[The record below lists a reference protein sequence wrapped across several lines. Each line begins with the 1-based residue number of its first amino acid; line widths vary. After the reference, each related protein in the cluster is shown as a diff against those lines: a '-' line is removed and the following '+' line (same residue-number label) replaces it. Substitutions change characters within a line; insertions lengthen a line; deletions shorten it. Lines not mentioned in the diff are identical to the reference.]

1 MATRVFAAVD
11 LGASSGRVIAGVVE
25 DGRVRLEV
33 FHRFPNAALRSGG
46 RLRWNISGLY
56 EQVQH
61 GLGELFE
68 RYPQTESIGIDTWG
82 VDYGLLDAHG
92 KLLAEPISHRD
103 SRTEAVIDR
112 VHQRV
117 TPAELFATNG
127 LQFLPFTTL
136 YQLAAEQDSD
146 LWSRAKH
153 AVLIPDLISY
163 WLTGTLSTEITN
175 ASTTG
180 LLDVH
185 TGTWSDELL
194 GRLNIS
200 RGLLPPLDG
209 PGTKRGTSEWGAP
222 VITVGSHDTASA
234 VVGVP
239 AQDTSFAYV
248 ISGTWSLVGL
258 ELPAPVQSDNARA
271 ANFTNEAG
279 VDGTVRFLRN
289 VGGLWLLQECFRD
302 WNVTGQDDLIAAA
315 ALLPPGGPL
324 IDIDDPSFI
333 APGRMPDRI
342 RAATSPSLGR
352 AAIVRCILDSLARAY
367 VATIQQATRLSGAT
381 VDVIHVVGG
390 GSQNELLCQRT
401 ADLSGLPVVAGPVE
415 ATALGNVL
423 VQARTCGAT
432 GPTLSDLRSMID
444 TRELRRYEPS

>member
-1 MATRVFAAVD
+1 MAARVFAAVD
-11 LGASSGRVIAGVVE
+11 LGASSGRVIAGGVE

-33 FHRFPNAALRSGG
+33 FHRFPNAAVRSGG

-56 EQVQH
+56 EQVQQ
-61 GLGELFE
+61 GLGELIE

-82 VDYGLLDAHG
+82 VDYGLLDTHG
-92 KLLAEPISHRD
+92 TLLAEPISHRD
-103 SRTEAVIDR
+103 SRTEAVIEQ

-136 YQLAAEQDSD
+136 YQLVAEQASD

-153 AVLIPDLISY
+153 VVLIPDLISY

-180 LLDVH
+180 LLDVQ

-194 GRLNIS
+194 TRLNILS
-200 RGLLPPLDG
+200 GLLPPLDA
-209 PGTKRGTSEWGAP
+209 PGTKRGTSQWGAP

-239 AQDTSFAYV
+239 AQDTNFAYV

-258 ELPAPVQSDNARA
+258 ELPASVQSDKARA

-315 ALLPPGGPL
+315 ALLPPGGPV

-352 AAIVRCILDSLARAY
+352 AAIVRCILDSLAHAY

-381 VDVIHVVGG
+381 VDVIHIVGG

-401 ADLSGLPVVAGPVE
+401 ADLSGRPVIAGPVE

-432 GPTLSDLRSMID
+432 GQTLSDLRSMID
-444 TRELRRYEPS
+444 TRDLRRYEPS